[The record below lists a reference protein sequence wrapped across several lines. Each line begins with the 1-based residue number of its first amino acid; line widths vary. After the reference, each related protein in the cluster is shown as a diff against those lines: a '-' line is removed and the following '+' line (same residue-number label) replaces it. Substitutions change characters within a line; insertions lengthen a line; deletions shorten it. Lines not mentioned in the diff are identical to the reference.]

1 MDLLGRPLVIL
12 LAGLAVGL
20 PVATYLLWS
29 RVRGPRALRA
39 ASRVALLGL
48 SQVTAVLLVAALLND
63 YGYFYGSW
71 SELLGGSTSDGR
83 VVHARVRGTG
93 RSPRA
98 RPSRSPR
105 ARRGTASPRCRASR
119 PRRHSGRPR
128 GAWSR

>member
-20 PVATYLLWS
+20 PAATYLLWS

-39 ASRVALLGL
+39 ATRVTLLGL

-83 VVHARVRGTG
+83 VVHARAAARGA
-93 RSPRA
+93 RRA
-98 RPSRSPR
+98 RGRRAHRALVGRPR
-105 ARRGTASPRCRASR
+105 HPVAGHRR